1 MRFLSPEPQTR
12 DDIMRRD
19 IRLMKWKMGGCA
31 AVAVAI
37 VLLVLA
43 VPTDGLSRGIVA
55 GFVALLLLGMLWFW
69 LSLRILRAR
78 LDPRAPGAARIA
90 NGPVARVMDWCR
102 DPFGLVPWVS
112 AAIAIGSL
120 AGGWYEHHWA
130 SGARAWPAVPCT
142 ITRAEIIPGSGE
154 HAFTIE
160 VAYHYEIA
168 GHPYQSSTF
177 SNQSPG
183 GSYREETAR
192 LNQVDADDPHCLVE
206 PGEPTH
212 AYLIIEEE
220 YAPWGLAGIFVVI
233 TALLAVG
240 AWWRRRGILV
250 ADRPWSDAGT
260 HAVGARVLAIA
271 IPVMATAWIIVA
283 VVQVAVP
290 LMRCLGAGDWVA
302 TPCSIDAT
310 AMSIVDI
317 KGVPFY
323 APVIDYSYRAG
334 GEPHQSETIDF
345 SAWTITTAA
354 TQQKLID
361 DHAVGF
367 AATCY
372 VDPRDPTRSVLTRS
386 LRFSPLDAL
395 LLLFGACVVGGM
407 AWRLRKLRTP
417 LPLPAQGARRERADA
432 PPVVLALRADN
443 RPKPIAYIVS
453 PVVLAWSAWAG
464 IDVVNAIGVKFDG
477 VILIDALMVLFI
489 ATLYVVAIVS
499 AWRHGG
505 PAPVLTMSGG
515 RLAAGGSV
523 DIAWTVPGAIDRQSW
538 TLIIEGHEKGAIIRK
553 INTGHGNTEVKL
565 PLRRCFHRQTLA
577 TIRAGGVE
585 GSCALALP
593 APCPPT
599 FDADLVSITWVL
611 VARNDAG
618 AKREYPL
625 VILPAETP

>member
-1 MRFLSPEPQTR
+1 
-12 DDIMRRD
+12 
-19 IRLMKWKMGGCA
+19 
-31 AVAVAI
+31 
-37 VLLVLA
+37 
-43 VPTDGLSRGIVA
+43 
-55 GFVALLLLGMLWFW
+55 
-69 LSLRILRAR
+69 
-78 LDPRAPGAARIA
+78 
-90 NGPVARVMDWCR
+90 
-102 DPFGLVPWVS
+102 
-112 AAIAIGSL
+112 
-120 AGGWYEHHWA
+120 
-130 SGARAWPAVPCT
+130 
-142 ITRAEIIPGSGE
+142 
-154 HAFTIE
+154 
-160 VAYHYEIA
+160 
-168 GHPYQSSTF
+168 
-177 SNQSPG
+177 
-183 GSYREETAR
+183 
-192 LNQVDADDPHCLVE
+192 
-206 PGEPTH
+206 
-212 AYLIIEEE
+212 
-220 YAPWGLAGIFVVI
+220 
-233 TALLAVG
+233 
-240 AWWRRRGILV
+240 
-250 ADRPWSDAGT
+250 
-260 HAVGARVLAIA
+260 
-271 IPVMATAWIIVA
+271 
-283 VVQVAVP
+283 
-290 LMRCLGAGDWVA
+290 
-302 TPCSIDAT
+302 
-310 AMSIVDI
+310 
-317 KGVPFY
+317 
-323 APVIDYSYRAG
+323 
-334 GEPHQSETIDF
+334 
-345 SAWTITTAA
+345 
-354 TQQKLID
+354 
-361 DHAVGF
+361 
-367 AATCY
+367 
-372 VDPRDPTRSVLTRS
+372 
-386 LRFSPLDAL
+386 
-395 LLLFGACVVGGM
+395 M